1 MIRATR
7 PAARRSR
14 EARRRDARFAATRP
28 VSPSAIR
35 DVRGRSIRSSP
46 YIRPRPRPAVC
57 RRHRRVASTRL
68 GIVRSGRF
76 VMSGEHKTVIKY
88 PSEYVKLNIGG
99 SLHYTTIGTLQKH
112 DTMLRAMFSGRMEV
126 LTDSEG
132 EASPYRRPR
141 DRATLNVDQ
150 S

>member
-1 MIRATR
+1 
-7 PAARRSR
+7 
-14 EARRRDARFAATRP
+14 
-28 VSPSAIR
+28 
-35 DVRGRSIRSSP
+35 
-46 YIRPRPRPAVC
+46 
-57 RRHRRVASTRL
+57 
-68 GIVRSGRF
+68 
-76 VMSGEHKTVIKY
+76 MSGEHKTEIKY

-132 EASPYRRPR
+132 EMLLFTTCDNVSDDVDLKLMNLEYRSVLR
-141 DRATLNVDQ
+141 